1 MIAFVI
7 DYHRSCKI
15 LAAIKAAGPKKS
27 GGYLGMKE
35 YVKLFITVFLLVL
48 VTGGIF
54 LYALKQHPDAI
65 KNAMDM
71 PADPEIP
78 EDEEN
83 LPPSDMPEET
93 PDEESGDTQ
102 VPENTGTEAEVI
114 DLQGVVSTDA
124 VSEDGAES
132 KYNKE
137 DFVGNAAESMDMFVE
152 PASEDGSIKIGFAGD
167 VLLDPGYAIYS
178 SYRQRGGVLSN
189 CISNDLIERMR
200 SEDVMIV
207 NNEFP
212 YSDRGTPAEG
222 KQYTF
227 RAAPSSVSILSDM
240 GVDAV
245 SVANN
250 HAFDYGEEAF
260 MDTLTTLEGAG
271 IPHIGG
277 GRDIAEASRPLY
289 IYTDNMKVA
298 VIASSQIE
306 RNGSPHSR
314 AAGENR
320 PGMLRSFSDIEP
332 TLAAIRKAKE
342 EADYVILY
350 IHWGTENQ
358 VDADW
363 AQNEQLP
370 KFIDAG
376 ADCIIGG
383 HPHILQPLSWE
394 GNVPV
399 VYSLGNFWFNS
410 KALDTGMVELNISPD
425 GLKNIRFVPC
435 RQQGCGVSLLHDSE
449 YNRLLDY
456 MRSIS
461 PKVTIDD
468 EGYFTPAG

>member
-1 MIAFVI
+1 
-7 DYHRSCKI
+7 
-15 LAAIKAAGPKKS
+15 
-27 GGYLGMKE
+27 MKE

-78 EDEEN
+78 EDAEN
-83 LPPSDMPEET
+83 LPPSDMPEEMQ
-93 PDEESGDTQ
+93 DEESGDLQ
-102 VPENTGTEAEVI
+102 APEETGIKTETEVV
-114 DLQGVVSTDA
+114 DLQGVVSADA
-124 VSEDGAES
+124 VSEDSAFES
-132 KYNKE
+132 KYKKE
-137 DFVGNAAESMDMFVE
+137 DFDENAAASMDMFVK
-152 PASEDGSIKIGFAGD
+152 PASEDGSVKIGFAGD
-167 VLLDPGYAIYS
+167 VLFDPGYAIYS
-178 SYRQRGGVLSN
+178 SYRVRGSVLSN

-250 HAFDYGEEAF
+250 HAFDYGENAF
-260 MDTLTTLEGAG
+260 MDTLTTLESAG

-277 GRDIAEASRPLY
+277 GRNIEEASRPLY
-289 IYTDNMKVA
+289 IYTDNMKIA

-314 AAGENR
+314 GAGENR

-358 VDADW
+358 VEADW

-376 ADCIIGG
+376 ADCIIGA
-383 HPHILQPLSWE
+383 HPHILQALSWE

-410 KALDTGMVELNISPD
+410 KALDTGMVELDVAPE